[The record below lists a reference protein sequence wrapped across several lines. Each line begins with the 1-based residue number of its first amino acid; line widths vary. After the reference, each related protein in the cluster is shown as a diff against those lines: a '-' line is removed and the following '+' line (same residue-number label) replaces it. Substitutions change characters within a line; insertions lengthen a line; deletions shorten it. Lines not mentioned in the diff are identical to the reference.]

1 MFLPVCSKKIKTSTT
16 NKKEKTNQQYSTKYF
31 LPALDNFYFKDEDLT

>member
-16 NKKEKTNQQYSTKYF
+16 NKKEKDESTIF
-31 LPALDNFYFKDEDLT
+31 D